1 MKLKNRMFVLIG
13 LPVLLVIVV
22 LVFISYDYS
31 RRLLI
36 EESRNTMSYQSKK
49 FGSDLESIISEKKA
63 YVEVSADYLL
73 TRSQDD
79 AQIRSDVTYLTQNV
93 RGALQFYVGFEDG
106 RFISGTGWIPDR
118 GYQATSRTWYKSS
131 KNNPEVVVS
140 PPYLDAIQHGMVITI
155 SKQIKK
161 DGEFQGVLGSDISLE
176 EFENLVSNIKLE
188 ESGEAY
194 LIDSNGNFMIHD
206 TYEFKDNLATVE
218 NGIYS
223 DLSKQILEKEDAFL
237 EYEVHGVNRFYS
249 AYKLKGTDWILVLDV
264 PVAEVISGSQKLAG
278 FMSILGVI
286 SIVVIMVIL
295 YLVSRS
301 ISKPIMMLSTCV
313 EGMVDYDLTLS
324 ESSPSVIYS
333 KNKDE
338 VGIISRSL
346 IQVKHTLKEI
356 ITQINDIASQLSA
369 ASEELTASSEQS
381 ADTSNDLA
389 KIVNEISNGSMVLS
403 DEMAHETDA
412 METMGRALLQNENIM
427 NHLNDSTKAVSA
439 ANDKGKQKI
448 SQLIDATQRTKDATV
463 LIQEAISNTN
473 EKALQIS
480 SASDMIKSISD
491 QTNLLAL
498 NAAIEAARAGESGK
512 GFAVVAEEIRKLA
525 EQSNSFTEE
534 INQIVADLIDRTS
547 QAVKIMDTIS
557 DVISE
562 QNDRVNDTKMQFD
575 LISGELDKNH
585 VEIENLNASG
595 NELERTKESM
605 WHVIR
610 SLSSLSEKNV
620 EYVKEALSSV
630 ERQNV
635 AAQEVAQSSASLSE
649 MAQDMIDMMSK
660 FKL

>member
-301 ISKPIMMLSTCV
+301 ISTPIMMLSTCV

-635 AAQEVAQSSASLSE
+635 AAQEVAQSSSSLSE

>member
-635 AAQEVAQSSASLSE
+635 AAQEVAQSSSSLSE